1 MEVTGSDVYF
11 VSDQPAL
18 FVSNQS
24 ALVKLDTLRLLAAI
38 KTNNQ
43 QEKTLSESVVCKDAD
58 TISLDAVSKSVTVLS
73 TAGVLFVSDTP
84 QTRLDLNTVCG
95 DSEHAWTAVDS
106 RSNRILAAGIDT
118 SKKTIEY
125 VLVDA

>member
-11 VSDQPAL
+11 VSD
-18 FVSNQS
+18 QS

-38 KTNNQ
+38 KTDNQ
-43 QEKTLSESVVCKDAD
+43 QEKTLSESVVCKDVE

-73 TAGVLFVSDTP
+73 CAGDLFVSDTP
-84 QTRLDLNTVCG
+84 QTRLDLKTVCG
-95 DSEHAWTAVDS
+95 NSKHAWTAVDS
-106 RSNRILAAGIDT
+106 SSNRILAAGLDK

>member
-1 MEVTGSDVYF
+1 MEVTGSDVY
-11 VSDQPAL
+11 L
-18 FVSNQS
+18 VSNQS

-43 QEKTLSESVVCKDAD
+43 QEKTLSESVVCKDAE

-73 TAGVLFVSDTP
+73 SAGVLFVPDTP
-84 QTRLDLNTVCG
+84 QTRLDLKTVCG
-95 DSEHAWTAVDS
+95 DSKHTWMAVGS
-106 RSNRILAAGIDT
+106 SSNRIMAAGLDE

>member
-1 MEVTGSDVYF
+1 MEVTGNDVY
-11 VSDQPAL
+11 

-24 ALVKLDTLRLLAAI
+24 ALVKVDTLRLLAAI

-73 TAGVLFVSDTP
+73 TAGVLFVSSTP
-84 QTRLDLNTVCG
+84 QTRLDLKTVCG
-95 DSEHAWTAVDS
+95 DSEHAWTAVGS
-106 RSNRILAAGIDT
+106 RSNRTLAAGLGKC
-118 SKKTIEY
+118 KKTIEY

>member
-11 VSDQPAL
+11 VSD
-18 FVSNQS
+18 QS

-43 QEKTLSESVVCKDAD
+43 QEKTLSESVVCKDAE

-84 QTRLDLNTVCG
+84 ETRLDLKTVCG
-95 DSEHAWTAVDS
+95 DSKHVWTAVGS

-125 VLVDA
+125 VLIDA

>member
-11 VSDQPAL
+11 VN
-18 FVSNQS
+18 NQS

-38 KTNNQ
+38 KTDNQ

-58 TISLDAVSKSVTVLS
+58 TISLDAVSKSVTLLS
-73 TAGVLFVSDTP
+73 SAGVLFVPDTTE
-84 QTRLDLNTVCG
+84 TRLDLKTVCG
-95 DSEHAWTAVDS
+95 DSKHTWTAVGS

-118 SKKTIEY
+118 SKNTIEN

>member
-11 VSDQPAL
+11 VSD
-18 FVSNQS
+18 QS

-43 QEKTLSESVVCKDAD
+43 QEKTLSESVVCKDAE

-73 TAGVLFVSDTP
+73 TAGVLFVPDTP
-84 QTRLDLNTVCG
+84 QTRLDLKTVCG
-95 DSEHAWTAVDS
+95 DSKHAWTAVGS
-106 RSNRILAAGIDT
+106 RSNRIMAAGIDT

>member
-11 VSDQPAL
+11 VSDQ
-18 FVSNQS
+18 ST
-24 ALVKLDTLRLLAAI
+24 LVKLDTLRLLAAI

-43 QEKTLSESVVCKDAD
+43 QEKTLSESVVCNDAE

-73 TAGVLFVSDTP
+73 TAGILFVPYTP
-84 QTRLDLNTVCG
+84 ENRLDLKTVCG
-95 DSEHAWTAVDS
+95 NNKHAWTAVSS